1 MIVENKL
8 QAMGLELP
16 AVADPAGLYVYT
28 RRVGNLVYVS
38 GQSPDINCV
47 LQYKGVVGETMTVVV
62 G

>member
-28 RRVGNLVYVS
+28 RRVGNLVYRTS
-38 GQSPDINCV
+38 TASCNTKASSARQ
-47 LQYKGVVGETMTVVV
+47 
-62 G
+62 